1 MILILLWFMFH
12 SLHISTVACTE
23 LQLTSRLVNSSLEVL
38 LHLVQLCSAEVE
50 YKMMGFNTYPQ
61 GNPVE
66 IFCLLHRGRIGLML
80 LHAAVGRG

>member
-23 LQLTSRLVNSSLEVL
+23 LQPTSRLVNSSLEVL
-38 LHLVQLCSAEVE
+38 LHLVQLCSAEVK

-61 GNPVE
+61 GNPAE
-66 IFCLLHRGRIGLML
+66 IFCLLHRDRIGLML